1 MQYLYNVNVTEV
13 NAMNA
18 KIKQFTED
26 HIEEL
31 KADIKE
37 LCSIPS
43 VLGDAGDGAPFGA
56 VCRDALLRA
65 GQICEKYGFP
75 TTNYD
80 SCCVAAA
87 FDTALPKHLDMLG
100 HTDVVPAGE
109 GWTVTE
115 PFTVIEK
122 DGRLYGRGVSDD
134 KGPVLCALYAM
145 RAIKESGIP
154 LKKNVRL
161 ILGSDEETG
170 SIDITKYYA
179 REPEADYTFSPDAE
193 FPLINI
199 EKGQFRG
206 TFKASA
212 PVTGDG
218 IELVSLEA
226 GVALNAVPNRCRIE
240 FSGTYKEMLRSACEE
255 IKKVIPIDY
264 EISDDTHVLI
274 IGESAH
280 ASTPET
286 GVNAGLAGISL
297 LKLLPVSDN
306 KRNKLLKKVMELFP
320 YGVYDGSG
328 LGISM
333 TDKEGLSLSAT
344 LDLFSVDK
352 DGMEF
357 SFDSRSPLNA
367 TDENCLKVAEKKC
380 TDAGFIFSSPGIVPP
395 HYVPSDSE
403 FVKKLLSA
411 YEDVTGLEGKAVGI
425 GGGTYVHD
433 VKNGVA
439 FGAVLPGIDT
449 HMHGADEFI
458 DIDNLK
464 TAVEVFAEAILSIC
478 G

>member
-1 MQYLYNVNVTEV
+1 
-13 NAMNA
+13 MNE
-18 KIKQFTED
+18 KIKKFTES
-26 HIEEL
+26 HIDEL
-31 KADIKE
+31 KADITE
-37 LCSIPS
+37 LCAIPS
-43 VLGDAGDGAPFGA
+43 VLADADGDAPFGA
-56 VCRDALLRA
+56 ECKKALLSA
-65 GQICEKYGFP
+65 GDICEKYGFK

-80 SCCVAAA
+80 NYCVAAD
-87 FDTALPKHLDMLG
+87 FDTTLPKHLDMLG

-115 PFTVIEK
+115 PFKVIEK
-122 DGRLYGRGVSDD
+122 DGRLYGRGTSDD

-179 REPEADYTFSPDAE
+179 KEPEADLTFSPDAE

-206 TFKASA
+206 TFKAEA
-212 PVTGDG
+212 TVTGNG
-218 IELVSLEA
+218 VELISLDA
-226 GVALNAVPNRCRIE
+226 GVALNAVPNRCRME
-240 FSGTYKEMLRSACEE
+240 FSGTDKKTLETACEKLKKE
-255 IKKVIPIDY
+255 IPVDY
-264 EISDDTHVLI
+264 EIADDTHVLI

-280 ASTPET
+280 ASTPEA
-286 GVNAGLAGISL
+286 GVNAGLAGITL
-297 LKLLPVSDN
+297 LNYLPLEDT
-306 KRNKLLKKVMELFP
+306 KRNTLLKKVLELFP

-328 LGISM
+328 LGIAM

-352 DGMEF
+352 DGMSF

-367 TDENCLKVAEKKC
+367 DDDNCLNVARSKC
-380 TDAGFIFSSPGIVPP
+380 ENAGFTFETPGIVPP
-395 HYVPSDSE
+395 HYVPSDSD
-403 FVKKLLSA
+403 FVKNLLAA
-411 YEDVTGLEGKAVGI
+411 YEDVTGLEGKAIGI

-433 VKNGVA
+433 IKNGVA
-439 FGAVLPGIDT
+439 FGAVLPDIDT

-464 TAVEVFAEAILSIC
+464 IAVEVYAEAILRIC

>member
-1 MQYLYNVNVTEV
+1 
-13 NAMNA
+13 MNEQ
-18 KIKQFTED
+18 IKKFTDE
-26 HIEEL
+26 HIGEL
-31 KADIKE
+31 AADITE

-43 VLGDAGDGAPFGA
+43 VLSEAEQDAPFGKE
-56 VCRDALLRA
+56 CRNALLKA
-65 GQICEKYGFP
+65 GAICEKYGFK

-80 SCCVAAA
+80 NYVISA
-87 FDTALPKHLDMLG
+87 DYDQSLQRHLDMLG

-122 DGRLYGRGVSDD
+122 DGRLYGRGTSDD
-134 KGPVLCALYAM
+134 KGPLLCALYAM

-161 ILGSDEETG
+161 IMGSDEETG

-179 REPEADYTFSPDAE
+179 KEPEADYTFSPDAE

-206 TFKASA
+206 TLKAAAKVSG
-212 PVTGDG
+212 TGT
-218 IELVSLEA
+218 ELISLEA
-226 GVALNAVPNRCRIE
+226 GVALNAVPNRCRME
-240 FSGTYKEMLRSACEE
+240 FSGTDKDMLLCACEKL
-255 IKKVIPIDY
+255 KKEIPIDY
-264 EISDDTHVLI
+264 QVSDDTHVLI

-286 GVNAGLAGISL
+286 GINAGLAGIML
-297 LKLLPVSDN
+297 LKYLPVADDR
-306 KRNKLLKKVMELFP
+306 RNRLLSKVSSLFP

-328 LGISM
+328 LGIAM

-352 DGMEF
+352 DSMSF
-357 SFDSRSPLNA
+357 SFDSRTPLCA
-367 TDENCLKVAEKKC
+367 TDENCLHKAEETV
-380 TDAGFIFSSPGIVPP
+380 TDAGFTFTSPGIVPP

-403 FVKKLLSA
+403 FVKQLLEA
-411 YEDVTGLEGKAVGI
+411 YEDVTGLKGKSIGI

-433 VKNGVA
+433 IKNGVA
-439 FGAVLPGIDT
+439 FGAVLPDIDT

-458 DIDNLK
+458 DIENLK
-464 TAVEVFAEAILSIC
+464 VAVEVYAEAILRIC